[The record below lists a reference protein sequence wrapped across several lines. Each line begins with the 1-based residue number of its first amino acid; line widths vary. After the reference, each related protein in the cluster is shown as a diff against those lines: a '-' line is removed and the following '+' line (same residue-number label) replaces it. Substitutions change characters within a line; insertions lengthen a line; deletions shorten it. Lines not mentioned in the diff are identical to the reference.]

1 MAEGINNQLTSGK
14 RAARRRKGAGSLLAR
29 NGKWVM
35 RWREGGA
42 LKQEATPFPVGTK
55 ADRARAEELL
65 AERTKVNQLKAR
77 RDQIAILLAER
88 EDLETR
94 IRSLERKATPVKAG
108 LKLGG
113 LVPAW
118 ESSPRRKDCSEV
130 MRARYAAQLQAF
142 VDWAGR
148 DTAFAAVDDAMA
160 ERYALALGAR
170 ASGNTYNKHLNA
182 LTAAWRALAR
192 SEGVGVNPW
201 ADLPRKRLETHVRR
215 ALTQAEVA
223 KILKVAEGE
232 VKGLIEI
239 GLRTGLR
246 MGDAVRLRWENFSKG
261 GETVEVKTSKTGA
274 VVRLPARGLWEDLGG
289 RRDRKTGRVLP
300 KLAALYERDD
310 SAVSKL
316 VRRTFEKA
324 GIKTRAK
331 EDGWSQARPEAS
343 FHSLRHTFV
352 TRAIEAG
359 VPAAIVRAL
368 VGHSTAA
375 MTEHYTHVGGEAVLD
390 AFKRSGIG

>member
-1 MAEGINNQLTSGK
+1 MAEGINKQITSRK
-14 RAARRRKGAGSLLAR
+14 KSARRKKGSGSLLER
-29 NGKWVM
+29 NGRYVM
-35 RWREGGA
+35 RWREDGRIV
-42 LKQEATPFPVGTK
+42 QEATPFKVGERGS
-55 ADRARAEELL
+55 RAKAEELL
-65 AERTKVNQLKAR
+65 EERTKIHGLKAR
-77 RDQIAILLAER
+77 RDQLAVLIAER
-88 EDLETR
+88 EDLEER
-94 IRSLERKATPVKAG
+94 IRNLERKATPAKEG

-113 LVPAW
+113 LVDAW
-118 ESSPRRKDCSEV
+118 ERSPRRKDCSEV
-130 MRARYAAQLQAF
+130 MRARYAAQIQAF
-142 VDWAGR
+142 VDWAGHE
-148 DTAFAAVDDAMA
+148 TEFASVDDAMA

-182 LTAAWRALAR
+182 LTAAWRAVGR
-192 SEGVGVNPW
+192 SEGVGANPW

-215 ALTQAEVA
+215 ALTAAEVA
-223 KILKVAEGE
+223 KILAAADGE

-246 MGDAVRLRWENFSKG
+246 MGDAVRLRWENFSAG

-274 VVRLPARGLWEDLGG
+274 VVRLPAATLWERLGG
-289 RRDRKTGRVLP
+289 RRARRTGQVLP
-300 KLAALYERDD
+300 KLAELYERDD

-375 MTEHYTHVGGEAVLD
+375 MTEHYTHVGGAAVLD

>member
-1 MAEGINNQLTSGK
+1 MNKKST
-14 RAARRRKGAGSLLAR
+14 RRKKGSGSLLER
-29 NGKWVM
+29 NGRWIM
-35 RWREGGA
+35 RWREDGRVV
-42 LKQEATPFPVGTK
+42 QEATPFKVGVK
-55 ADRARAEELL
+55 SDRAKAEELL
-65 AERTKVNQLKAR
+65 AERTKVHLLKAR

-88 EDLETR
+88 EDLEAR
-94 IRSLERKATPVKAG
+94 IKQLTVKATPPKAG
-108 LKLGG
+108 LRLGG
-113 LVPAW
+113 LVDAW
-118 ESSPRRKDCSEV
+118 LKSPRRRDCSDY
-130 MRARYAAQLQAF
+130 MIARYTTQLTAF

-148 DTAFAAVDDAMA
+148 DVEFKAVDDQVA
-160 ERYALALGAR
+160 ENYARVLASR
-170 ASGNTYNKHLNA
+170 ASGSTYNKHLNA
-182 LTAAWRALAR
+182 LTAAWRALGRA
-192 SEGVGVNPW
+192 EGVAANPW

-215 ALTQAEVA
+215 SLSASEVA
-223 KILKVAEGE
+223 KILDAAEGE
-232 VKGLIEI
+232 VRGLIEI

-246 MGDAVRLRWENFSKG
+246 LGDAARLRWEDFSAN
-261 GETVEVKTSKTGA
+261 GETVEVHTSKTGA
-274 VVRLPARGLWEDLGG
+274 VVKLPARGLWEKLGG
-289 RRDRKTGRVLP
+289 RRALRTGQVLP
-300 KLAALYERDD
+300 QMAALYERDD

-375 MTEHYTHVGGEAVLD
+375 MTEHYTHIGGAAVLD

>member
-1 MAEGINNQLTSGK
+1 MNRKST
-14 RAARRRKGAGSLLAR
+14 RRKKGSGSLLER
-29 NGKWVM
+29 SGRWVM
-35 RWREGGA
+35 RWREDGRIV
-42 LKQEATPFPVGTK
+42 QEATPFKVGEK
-55 ADRARAEELL
+55 GSRAKAEELL
-65 AERTKVNQLKAR
+65 EERTKIHGLKAR
-77 RDQIAILLAER
+77 RDQLAVLIAER
-88 EDLETR
+88 EDLEAR
-94 IRSLERKATPVKAG
+94 IKALEVKATPAKVG

-113 LVPAW
+113 LVEAW
-118 ESSPRRKDCSEV
+118 ERSPRRKDCSAV
-130 MRARYAAQLQAF
+130 MRARYGAQLQAF
-142 VDWAGR
+142 VDWAGHE
-148 DTAFAAVDDAMA
+148 TEFAAVDDAIA

-170 ASGNTYNKHLNA
+170 MSGNTYNKHMNA

-215 ALTQAEVA
+215 ALTAAEVA
-223 KILKVAEGE
+223 KVLKVAEGE

-274 VVRLPARGLWEDLGG
+274 VVRLPARGLWEEL
-289 RRDRKTGRVLP
+289 RRSLSVRAKGEILP
-300 KLAALYERDD
+300 KLAELYGRDD

-324 GIKTRAK
+324 GIETRAMEK
-331 EDGWSQARPEAS
+331 GWSQARPEAS

-359 VPAAIVRAL
+359 VPAAMVRAL
-368 VGHSTAA
+368 VGHSRLA
-375 MTEHYTHVGGEAVLD
+375 MTEHYTHVGGEAVSE
-390 AFKRSGIG
+390 AFRRSGIA

>member
-1 MAEGINNQLTSGK
+1 MNRKST
-14 RAARRRKGAGSLLAR
+14 RRKKGSGSLLER
-29 NGKWVM
+29 SGRWVM
-35 RWREGGA
+35 RWREDGRIV
-42 LKQEATPFPVGTK
+42 QEATPFKVGEK
-55 ADRARAEELL
+55 GSRAKAEELL
-65 AERTKVNQLKAR
+65 EERTKIHGLKAR
-77 RDQIAILLAER
+77 RDQLAVLIAER
-88 EDLETR
+88 EDLEER
-94 IRSLERKATPVKAG
+94 IRNLERKATPVKEG

-113 LVPAW
+113 LVDAW
-118 ESSPRRKDCSEV
+118 ERSPRRKDCSEV

-142 VDWAGR
+142 VDWAGHE
-148 DTAFAAVDDAMA
+148 TEFAAVDDAMA

-170 ASGNTYNKHLNA
+170 TSGNTYNKHMNA

-223 KILKVAEGE
+223 KVLKVAEGE

-274 VVRLPARGLWEDLGG
+274 VVRLPARGLWEALGG
-289 RRDRKTGRVLP
+289 RSARRGLAVRTGQVLP
-300 KLAALYERDD
+300 KLAELYGRDD

-324 GIKTRAK
+324 GIETRAIEK
-331 EDGWSQARPEAS
+331 GWSQARPEAS

-359 VPAAIVRAL
+359 VPAAMVRAL
-368 VGHSTAA
+368 VGHSRLA
-375 MTEHYTHVGGEAVLD
+375 MTEHYTHVGGEAVLE
-390 AFKRSGIG
+390 AFRRSGIA